1 MNVYE
6 MVIQAAKVFAAKI
19 MTAPIRSTYVLGHR
33 IDTVNDAK
41 RKYISQLRDLS
52 ELAVQFKDQKALDLI
67 QCNADNVEMNNDL
80 KAIQGKKID

>member
-1 MNVYE
+1 
-6 MVIQAAKVFAAKI
+6 MVIQAAKVFASKI
-19 MTAPIRSTYVLGHR
+19 MTAPIRSTYVLGQR
-33 IDTVNDAK
+33 VDTVNDAK
-41 RKYISQLRDLS
+41 RKYIRQLRDLS